1 MKKAITLI
9 ILFITT
15 GAFAQ
20 ISVKTEYMGNSKFY
34 DAVADTN
41 TGDGSATVYSVGVLA
56 PIWTQAPNEGDPYQR
71 TTAWGIGGNGTFVKM
86 DNHNFPIGKELPSEV
101 MNLGVTVLHLRP
113 LKTRWSMLMALG
125 VGSYTPKNQL
135 SSIQLG
141 ENVLANGAVV
151 FIWHWKSNFNIGG
164 GAALNNT
171 FGYPMIFP
179 SFYLK
184 YKGGFSNKFTI
195 DISLLD
201 GAKVAFGYTVHNNLN
216 LKLVTNVGGY
226 AAYLQRNNQKE
237 IFTQQNI
244 ITGIQP
250 ELKIGKYISIPIT
263 AGAIFLR
270 TGRYTKRTL
279 AAMFESEAKNE
290 DGTARSSQF
299 NPAFSF
305 SAGITIG
312 GN

>member
-1 MKKAITLI
+1 
-9 ILFITT
+9 
-15 GAFAQ
+15 
-20 ISVKTEYMGNSKFY
+20 
-34 DAVADTN
+34 
-41 TGDGSATVYSVGVLA
+41 
-56 PIWTQAPNEGDPYQR
+56 
-71 TTAWGIGGNGTFVKM
+71 
-86 DNHNFPIGKELPSEV
+86 
-101 MNLGVTVLHLRP
+101 
-113 LKTRWSMLMALG
+113 MLMALG

-151 FIWHWKSNFNIGG
+151 FIWHWKPNFNIGG

-216 LKLVTNVGGY
+216 LKLVTNLGGY

-244 ITGIQP
+244 ITGIQRI
-250 ELKIGKYISIPIT
+250 KNRQIHKYPHYSRSYLF
-263 AGAIFLR
+263 AYRAIHQANPCR
-270 TGRYTKRTL
+270 NVRV
-279 AAMFESEAKNE
+279 
-290 DGTARSSQF
+290 RS
-299 NPAFSF
+299 
-305 SAGITIG
+305 
-312 GN
+312 